1 MTTPPDELAL
11 AADFPASTRQEWQEL
26 VRAVLVRSGRS
37 SATDAPAPEALLAGT
52 TYDGI
57 EIAPLYTA
65 DDPVPDAGL
74 PGLPPFTRGARPE
87 GATVAGWDVRAR
99 YDGTDPAAVNES
111 VLADL
116 EHGVGSLW
124 LAVGPAAVPSDGL
137 ATALSGVLLD
147 LAPVT
152 LDAGAGF
159 ADSAEALLAL
169 HEERGVPAG
178 EVGGNLGVD
187 PLGTAARAGTE
198 PDLAAAAALV
208 ARYAG
213 RYPKLRGM
221 VVDALPYHQAGGSDA
236 EELACAVATGV
247 AYLRALTDAGLD
259 VHTAAGQLEFRYAVN
274 ADQFLGIAKL
284 RAARRLWAR
293 VTEVCGV
300 RPSARAQ
307 RQHAVTAP
315 AMMTRR
321 DPWVN
326 LLRTTLACFAAGVG
340 GADAVTVAP
349 FDSAI
354 GRPNDFAR
362 RIARNTQSIL
372 LEESRLAG
380 VIDPAGGSWYVESLT
395 EELAR
400 AAWTVFTD
408 LERAGGMVPALASG
422 AVADRLAATWAAR
435 AANVAIRVDAI
446 TGVSEYPN
454 LAERRLA
461 RSSLPAA
468 PAGGLPRVRY
478 AQDFELLRDRSD
490 GTLAETGR
498 RPSVFLATLGP
509 IAAHAARTGFAANL
523 LQAGGIETPTAGAT
537 DDNDAV
543 IAAFTACG
551 TPVACLCG
559 TDSAYAERAVDLA
572 GTLRAAGATAVLMAG
587 PRTDEYAAAG
597 VDTFLYRGCDALDV
611 LRTTWARLEAAR

>member
-1 MTTPPDELAL
+1 MTTPPEHLVLAE
-11 AADFPASTRQEWQEL
+11 DFPVPTRQEWREL
-26 VRAVLVRSGRS
+26 VRTVLVRSGRS
-37 SATDAPAPEALLAGT
+37 GAEEAPAPEELLAAS

-57 EIAPLYTA
+57 EIAPLYTS
-65 DDPVPDAGL
+65 DDVAPVAGP
-74 PGLPPFTRGARPE
+74 PGLPPFTRGSRPE

-99 YDGTDPAAVNES
+99 YDDPDPAVVNRT
-111 VLADL
+111 VLTDL

-124 LAVGPAAVPSDGL
+124 LVVGQGGLPVDGL

-147 LAPVT
+147 VAPVT
-152 LDAGAGF
+152 LDAGADH
-159 ADSAEALLAL
+159 AAAAEALLAL
-169 HEERGVPAG
+169 HGDIP
-178 EVGGNLGVD
+178 VGGNLGID
-187 PLGTAARAGTE
+187 PIGFAARTGTE

-208 ARYAG
+208 VRYAD
-213 RYPKLRGM
+213 RCRSM
-221 VVDALPYHQAGGSDA
+221 VVDGLPYHQAGGSDSD
-236 EELACAVATGV
+236 ELGCVLATGV

-259 VHTAAGQLEFRYAVN
+259 VDAAAGQLDFRYAVS

-300 RPSARAQ
+300 APAARAQ

-326 LLRTTLACFAAGVG
+326 LLRTTVACFSAGIG

-362 RIARNTQSIL
+362 RVARNTQSIL

-400 AAWTVFTD
+400 RAWSVFTE
-408 LERAGGMVPALASG
+408 LERAGGIVPALASG
-422 AVADRLAATWAAR
+422 AVADRLTRTREAR
-435 AANVAIRVDAI
+435 AANVATRTDAI
-446 TGVSEYPN
+446 TGVSEFPD
-454 LAERRLA
+454 LAERPVTRP
-461 RSSLPAA
+461 SVTP
-468 PAGGLPRVRY
+468 PTGGLPRIRY
-478 AQDFELLRDRSD
+478 AEDFEAFRDRSD
-490 GTLAETGR
+490 AVLADRGS
-498 RPSVFLATLGP
+498 RPAVFLATIGP
-509 IAAHAARTGFAANL
+509 VAAHTGRAGFAANL

-537 DDNDAV
+537 DGDDAV
-543 IAAFTACG
+543 VDAFRASG
-551 TPVACLCG
+551 LAIACLCG
-559 TDSAYAERAVDLA
+559 TDKVYAERVPTLA
-572 GTLRAAGATAVLMAG
+572 KALKAAGAGAVLLAG
-587 PRTDEYAAAG
+587 SRNDEYVAAG

-611 LRTTWARLEAAR
+611 LRTTWARLEEGA

>member
-1 MTTPPDELAL
+1 MTTPPEQLAL
-11 AADFPASTRQEWQEL
+11 AVDFPVPTRQEWREL
-26 VRAVLVRSGRS
+26 VRTVLVKSGR
-37 SATDAPAPEALLAGT
+37 ADAEEAPAPEELLAAT

-57 EIAPLYTA
+57 EIAPLYTR
-65 DDPVPDAGL
+65 DDDVPVTGP
-74 PGLPPFTRGARPE
+74 PGLAPFTRGSRPE

-99 YDGTDPAAVNES
+99 YDDPDPAVVNSS

-116 EHGVGSLW
+116 DHGVSSLW
-124 LAVGPAAVPSDGL
+124 LVVGQGGVPVSGL

-152 LDAGAGF
+152 LDAGADY
-159 ADSAEALLAL
+159 AAAAEALVTL
-169 HEERGVPAG
+169 HEDLP
-178 EVGGNLGVD
+178 VGGNLGVD
-187 PLGTAARAGTE
+187 PIGFAARNGSEA
-198 PDLAAAAALV
+198 DLATAAALV
-208 ARYAG
+208 ATYAD
-213 RYPKLRGM
+213 RCRGM
-221 VVDALPYHQAGGSDA
+221 VVDALPYHEAGGADA
-236 EELACAVATGV
+236 DELGCALATGV

-259 VHTAAGQLEFRYAVN
+259 VDTAAGQLEFRYAVS
-274 ADQFLGIAKL
+274 ADQFLGMAKL

-300 RPSARAQ
+300 APAARAQ

-326 LLRTTLACFAAGVG
+326 LLRTTVACFSAGVG

-400 AAWTVFTD
+400 RAWTVFTD
-408 LERAGGMVPALASG
+408 LERAGGIVPALASG
-422 AVADRLAATWAAR
+422 DLADRLALTRAAR
-435 AANVAIRVDAI
+435 AANVATRTDAI
-446 TGVSEYPN
+446 TGVSEFPN
-454 LAERRLA
+454 LAERPVDRPSVA
-461 RSSLPAA
+461 VAT
-468 PAGGLPRVRY
+468 GGLPRVRY
-478 AQDFELLRDRSD
+478 AEDFERFRDRSD
-490 GTLAETGR
+490 AVLADKGH
-498 RPSVFLATLGP
+498 RPTVFLATLGP
-509 IAAHAARTGFAANL
+509 VAAHTGRAGFAANL
-523 LQAGGIETPTAGAT
+523 LQAGGIETPTAGPT
-537 DDNDAV
+537 DGDDAV
-543 IAAFTACG
+543 VEAFKASGATI
-551 TPVACLCG
+551 ACLCG
-559 TDSAYAERAVDLA
+559 TDKAYAAQVPTLA
-572 GTLRAAGATAVLMAG
+572 GALKAAGAVTVLLAG
-587 PRTDEYAAAG
+587 PPNDEYSA

-611 LRTTWARLEAAR
+611 LRTTWAKLEEGA